1 MKQKLFDHRKG
12 NPSFFV
18 SRLWSNNS
26 KVIGCNVDSD
36 DDDSDDDDNV
46 DDGDDGETKIVKSC
60 LLVRAAMDRWRSD
73 FWPMR
78 YLDEVRQGSVV
89 RVPL

>member
-1 MKQKLFDHRKG
+1 MKQKLFDRRKG

-36 DDDSDDDDNV
+36 DDDSDDDNVDNV
-46 DDGDDGETKIVKSC
+46 DDSETKIVKSC
-60 LLVRAAMDRWRSD
+60 LLVHGAMDRWRSD